1 MANTVYLGPAE
12 CPVDVTE
19 LVASEVI
26 APGTIL
32 VETSGE
38 AALAGLDQGGIV
50 YVALENILE
59 EITDSYAADD
69 TVQCARPT
77 SGEYYQLALAASQT
91 IVKDAPLTTNASGVA
106 IALGA
111 NDNVVCYADETKTS
125 VGATTIR
132 VYFK

>member
-19 LVASEVI
+19 LVAREAI
-26 APGTIL
+26 TPGS
-32 VETSGE
+32 VMVVTSGE
-38 AALAGLDQGGIV
+38 FALAGADQGGVV
-50 YVALENILE
+50 YCALENILE
-59 EITDSYAADD
+59 EVTDAYAIGD
-69 TVQCARPT
+69 TVQGARPT

-111 NDNVVCYADETKTS
+111 NNNVVCYADETKTS